1 MRFFSKQRGPI
12 EAPVVEETPT
22 TRATE
27 PEAAIGTGTGAGDK
41 IQQLNATDGDV
52 SDSDAISA
60 SAQEGVKDIEAMTK
74 VWPKSHLILAYV
86 LIWVIYFMNALQQGT
101 VSLLSPYVTSWF
113 GKTSLTAATSVMSS
127 LIGGLFK
134 LALAKVIDL
143 WGRPQGYAL
152 MVLFMTLGLIMEAA
166 CQNIETYAAA
176 QVFYWVGYNGLSYVI
191 SVFVSDTSS
200 LKNRGLMFAFVS
212 SPFIIT
218 AWLTGYLAKAFQDG
232 PGIRWCF
239 GSFAIIMPCILMTL
253 WALLIINYRRAKKM
267 GVMPIRAASGRTK
280 WQSFIH
286 YAEEFDILGV
296 FILVAGLALF
306 LLAFNIY
313 SYQTE
318 GWKSP
323 MIICFIIF
331 GGLLIGAFVIWEKYF
346 ARVTFIPFH
355 LLMDRTCMGAFIVSG
370 SVFVSFYLWDSYFQP
385 FLIIVNGLSIVH
397 TGYVLNIYTIGSCLW
412 SFVVGWAIRLSGKF
426 KWIAVYFAIP
436 FTILGA
442 GLMIAFREP
451 DVNIGLIIM
460 CQIFIAL
467 AGGGIVI
474 TEQVA
479 ALAATSHQ
487 YIAVVLAIEGMFSS
501 VGGAIGSTVATAI
514 WTGVFPGK
522 LEAYLPEE
530 EKANYLTIY
539 GSLEVQ
545 QGFPIGSPARDAL
558 ARAYGE
564 TQKLMLIAAT
574 VVLIIPWIAAM
585 CWRDI
590 NVKKFKQVKGTVA

>member
-1 MRFFSKQRGPI
+1 MRFFSKPHGPV
-12 EAPVVEETPT
+12 EAPVVEETPK
-22 TRATE
+22 
-27 PEAAIGTGTGAGDK
+27 TGTAEPRPP
-41 IQQLNATDGDV
+41 
-52 SDSDAISA
+52 DAISTN
-60 SAQEGVKDIEAMTK
+60 AQEGVKDIEAMTK
-74 VWPKSHLILAYV
+74 VWPKSHLALAYV
-86 LIWVIYFMNALQQGT
+86 LIWIIYFMNALQQGT
-101 VSLLSPYVTSWF
+101 VTLLSVYVTSWF
-113 GKTSLTAATSVMSS
+113 GQTSLTAATSVMSS

-152 MVLFMTLGLIMEAA
+152 MVLFMTIGLIMEAA
-166 CQNIETYAAA
+166 CQNLETYAAA
-176 QVFYWVGYNGLSYVI
+176 QVFYWVGYNGLDYVI

-218 AWLTGYLAKAFQDG
+218 AWLTGYVADAFREG

-267 GVMPIRAASGRTK
+267 VVAPSG
-280 WQSFIH
+280 SLFVH
-286 YAEEFDILGV
+286 YAEEFDIMGV

-331 GGLLIGAFVIWEKYF
+331 GGLLIGGFVVWEKYF

-355 LLMDRTCMGAFIVSG
+355 LLMDRTCMGAFMVSG
-370 SVFVSFYLWDSYFQP
+370 SVFISFYLWDSYFQP
-385 FLIIVNGLSIVH
+385 FLIIVNGLDTVH
-397 TGYVLNIYTIGSCLW
+397 TGYVLNIYTIGSCFW
-412 SFVVGWAIRLSGKF
+412 SFIVGWAIRYTGHF

-442 GLMIAFREP
+442 GLMINFREP
-451 DVNIGLIIM
+451 DVNIGYIIM
-460 CQIFIAL
+460 CQIFIAV

-479 ALAATSHQ
+479 ALAAASHQ
-487 YIAVVLAIEGMFSS
+487 YVAVVLAIEGMFSS
-501 VGGAIGSTVATAI
+501 VGGAIGTTVATAI
-514 WTGVFPGK
+514 WTGIFPGK
-522 LEAYLPEE
+522 LEAYLPVE
-530 EKANYLTIY
+530 EKANALTIY
-539 GSLEVQ
+539 GSLEAQ
-545 QGFPIGSPARDAL
+545 QAFPRGSPAHAAL
-558 ARAYGE
+558 TRAYGE

>member
-1 MRFFSKQRGPI
+1 MRFFSKQPGPI
-12 EAPVVEETPT
+12 DAPVVEETPT
-22 TRATE
+22 NREAE
-27 PEAAIGTGTGAGDK
+27 PEAANGTSTGEKA
-41 IQQLNATDGDV
+41 QQLNTTDGDV

-60 SAQEGVKDIEAMTK
+60 DAQEGVKDIEAMTK
-74 VWPKSHLILAYV
+74 VWPRSHLILAYV

-113 GKTSLTAATSVMSS
+113 GQTSLTAATSVMSS

-176 QVFYWVGYNGLSYVI
+176 QVFYWVGYNGLDYVI

-200 LKNRGLMFAFVS
+200 LKNRGLMFAYVS

-218 AWLTGYLAKAFQDG
+218 AWLTGYVATAFQEG

-239 GSFAIIMPCILMTL
+239 GAFSIIMPCILMTL
-253 WALLIINYRRAKKM
+253 WALLIVNYRRAKKM
-267 GVMPIRAASGRTK
+267 GVMPVRAASGRTK

-286 YAEEFDILGV
+286 YAEEFDIMGV
-296 FILVAGLALF
+296 LILVAGLALF

-318 GWKSP
+318 GWRSP

-331 GGLLIGAFVIWEKYF
+331 GGLLIGGFVVWEKKF

-355 LLMDRTCMGAFIVSG
+355 LLMDRTCMGAFLVSG
-370 SVFVSFYLWDSYFQP
+370 SVFISFYLWDSYFQP
-385 FLIIVNGLSIVH
+385 FLIVVNGLDTVH

-412 SFVVGWAIRLSGKF
+412 SFVVGWAIRWTGKF

-442 GLMIAFREP
+442 GLMILFREP
-451 DVNIGLIIM
+451 DVNIGYIIM
-460 CQIFIAL
+460 CQIFIAV

-487 YIAVVLAIEGMFSS
+487 YIAVVLAIEGMFAS
-501 VGGAIGSTVATAI
+501 VGGAIGTTVATAI
-514 WTGVFPGK
+514 WTGIFPGK

-530 EKANYLTIY
+530 EKANVLDIY
-539 GSLEVQ
+539 GSLEIQ
-545 QGFPIGSPARDAL
+545 QSFPIGSPARDAL

-574 VVLIIPWIAAM
+574 VVLIIPWVAAM

>member
-1 MRFFSKQRGPI
+1 MGTRGPV
-12 EAPVVEETPT
+12 EAPVVEEETPK
-22 TRATE
+22 TRAAE
-27 PEAAIGTGTGAGDK
+27 PEAAIGTGSGEKA
-41 IQQLNATDGDV
+41 QQLNATDGDV
-52 SDSDAISA
+52 SDSDAIS
-60 SAQEGVKDIEAMTK
+60 SDAQEGVKDIEAMTK
-74 VWPKSHLILAYV
+74 VWPKSHLALAYV
-86 LIWVIYFMNALQQGT
+86 LIWIIYFMNALQQGT
-101 VSLLSPYVTSWF
+101 VNLLSVYVTSWF
-113 GKTSLTAATSVMSS
+113 GQTSLTAATSVMSS

-134 LALAKVIDL
+134 LALAKIIDL

-152 MVLFMTLGLIMEAA
+152 MVLFMTIGLVMEAA
-166 CQNIETYAAA
+166 CQNLETYAAA
-176 QVFYWVGYNGLSYVI
+176 QVFYWVGYNGLDYVI

-218 AWLTGYLAKAFQDG
+218 AWITGYLADAFREG

-239 GSFAIIMPCILMTL
+239 GAFAIIMPFILMTL

-267 GVMPIRAASGRTK
+267 GVMPVRAASGRTK

-331 GGLLIGAFVIWEKYF
+331 GGLLICGFVVWEKYF

-370 SVFVSFYLWDSYFQP
+370 SVFISFYLWDSYFQP
-385 FLIIVNGLSIVH
+385 FLIIVNGLSTVH

-412 SFVVGWAIRLSGKF
+412 SFIVGWAIRYTGHF

-442 GLMIAFREP
+442 GLMINFREP
-451 DVNIGLIIM
+451 DVNIGYIIM
-460 CQIFIAL
+460 CQIFIAV

-479 ALAATSHQ
+479 ALAAASHQ

-501 VGGAIGSTVATAI
+501 VGGAIGTTVATAI
-514 WTGVFPGK
+514 WTGIFPGK

-539 GSLEVQ
+539 GSLDAQ
-545 QGFPIGSPARDAL
+545 QAFPIGSPARDAL

-574 VVLIIPWIAAM
+574 VVLIIPWVAAM

>member
-1 MRFFSKQRGPI
+1 MRFFSKQRGPV
-12 EAPVVEETPT
+12 EAPVVEETPKT
-22 TRATE
+22 GAAE
-27 PEAAIGTGTGAGDK
+27 PEAANGTGSGEKT
-41 IQQLNATDGDV
+41 QRLNATDGDV
-52 SDSDAISA
+52 SDSDVISTD
-60 SAQEGVKDIEAMTK
+60 AQEGVKDIEAMTK
-74 VWPKSHLILAYV
+74 VWPKSHLALAYV
-86 LIWVIYFMNALQQGT
+86 LIWIIYFMNALQQGT
-101 VSLLSPYVTSWF
+101 VNLLSVYVTSWF
-113 GKTSLTAATSVMSS
+113 GQTSLTAATSVMSS

-134 LALAKVIDL
+134 LALAKIIDL

-152 MVLFMTLGLIMEAA
+152 MVLFMTIGLVMEAA
-166 CQNIETYAAA
+166 CQNLETYAAA
-176 QVFYWVGYNGLSYVI
+176 QVFYWVGYNGLDYVI

-218 AWLTGYLAKAFQDG
+218 AWITGYLADAFREG

-239 GSFAIIMPCILMTL
+239 GAFSIIMPFILMTL

-267 GVMPIRAASGRTK
+267 GVMPVRAASGRTK

-331 GGLLIGAFVIWEKYF
+331 GGLLICGFVIYEKYF

-370 SVFVSFYLWDSYFQP
+370 SVFISFYLWDSYFQS
-385 FLIIVNGLSIVH
+385 FLIIVNGLSTVH
-397 TGYVLNIYTIGSCLW
+397 TGYVLNIYTIGSCFW
-412 SFVVGWAIRLSGKF
+412 SFIVGWAIRYTGHF

-442 GLMIAFREP
+442 GLMINFREP
-451 DVNIGLIIM
+451 DVNIGYIIM
-460 CQIFIAL
+460 CQIFIAV

-479 ALAATSHQ
+479 ALAAASHQ

-501 VGGAIGSTVATAI
+501 VGGAIGTTVATAL
-514 WTGVFPGK
+514 WTGIFPGK

-539 GSLEVQ
+539 GSLDAQ
-545 QGFPIGSPARDAL
+545 QAFPIGSPARNAL